1 MNVDLARDIARDRER
16 LAAIEASELR
26 REESL
31 RAIELRERL
40 GDDEYEYL
48 REEAKRDH
56 AERLAY
62 LDDIADGLVSDP
74 DFDPAFDPFE
84 VEA

>member
-1 MNVDLARDIARDRER
+1 VSFADVDLARDIARDRER

-40 GDDEYEYL
+40 GEDEYEYL
-48 REEAKRDH
+48 REEAKRD
-56 AERLAY
+56 RLAY
-62 LDDIADGLVSDP
+62 LDDIADGLISDP
-74 DFDPAFDPFE
+74 DFDPSFDPFE
-84 VEA
+84 DAA